1 MPELS
6 DAVRTVRRTTTATPD
21 EVFAV
26 LADGWSYATW
36 VVGASRVRDVEPA
49 WPAKGTR
56 IHHSFGM
63 WPLVIDDVSTVLE
76 VEQGR
81 HLRLQARG
89 WPMGEAT
96 VDLTLHPEG
105 TGCRV
110 EIREDATAGPGRLVP
125 LPARQLGI
133 VPRNVEALRR
143 LCLVAEGR
151 ANKG

>member
-1 MPELS
+1 VPELS
-6 DAVRTVRRTTTATPD
+6 DAVRTVARSTTATPD

-36 VVGASRVRDVEPA
+36 VVGASRVRDVEPS
-49 WPAKGTR
+49 WPAPGTR

-63 WPLVIDDVSTVLE
+63 WPAVI
-76 VEQGR
+76 
-81 HLRLQARG
+81 
-89 WPMGEAT
+89 EAT
-96 VDLTLHPEG
+96 VDITLHPEG

-125 LPARQLGI
+125 LPVRQLGI